1 MCDKICIN
9 LAEENLDLKSQ
20 NQRLIKMLE
29 KVVSEYSY
37 MFGMC
42 HEIKEINDLLSEVK
56 NESESK

>member
-29 KVVSEYSY
+29 KVVNEYSY

>member
-20 NQRLIKMLE
+20 NQKMISMLE
-29 KVVSEYSY
+29 KVANGYSY

-42 HEIKEINDLLSEVK
+42 DEIKQIQDLLAEVK
-56 NESESK
+56 NGQN